1 MLEVF
6 GIYIPVA
13 FRLYK
18 NFETMS
24 DETYEITLGYPQY
37 RHSLTQLLRQS
48 QMKEMERFMPESLL
62 SSVNNSENGALPK
75 EALKNVMEIL
85 EN

>member
-1 MLEVF
+1 MLQVF

-24 DETYEITLGYPQY
+24 DETYELTLGYPQY
-37 RHSLTQLLRQS
+37 RQSLTQQIRQS
-48 QMKEMERFMPESLL
+48 QIKEME
-62 SSVNNSENGALPK
+62 
-75 EALKNVMEIL
+75 
-85 EN
+85 